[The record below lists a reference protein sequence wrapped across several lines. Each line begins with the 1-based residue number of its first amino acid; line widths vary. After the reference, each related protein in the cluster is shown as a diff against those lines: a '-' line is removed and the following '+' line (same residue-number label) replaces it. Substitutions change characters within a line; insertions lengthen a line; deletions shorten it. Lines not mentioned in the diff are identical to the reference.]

1 MIAMDKI
8 DKMELYTIETL
19 VSNHSTLTDF
29 SIHRLEDFSK
39 QFKHLKAPH
48 RHDFYSVII
57 FEKGAGVHVIDFVN
71 YHIQPNRIFL
81 INYGQ
86 VHSWIKLKEA
96 KGYIINFTKE
106 FYNLI
111 YTGNNKIKS
120 DLISSEITPYID
132 IDQKTM
138 SEWKQLA
145 ELIKDEYQAEKR
157 EYKELICIYLKA
169 ILVKYRR
176 NHNNCTSEGTI
187 SKSDRKTVLIQQFN
201 ELVNLKFKQWKFPK
215 QYAEELHI
223 TSNYLNM
230 IVKKS
235 LGWSAGYIIRERIVL
250 EAKRLL
256 QSTDLTVAE
265 IGAELGFTDKSNF
278 NKYFKGYVNLTPE
291 NYRKQTFQQKN

>member
-1 MIAMDKI
+1 MDKI
-8 DKMELYTIETL
+8 ERMELYTIETL
-19 VSNHSTLTDF
+19 VPSSSSLSDFAIYTLQ
-29 SIHRLEDFSK
+29 DFSK
-39 QFKHLKAPH
+39 QFKHLKDPH
-48 RHDFYSVII
+48 RHDFYSMII
-57 FEKGAGVHVIDFVN
+57 FEKGQGEHVIDFVH
-71 YHIQPNRIFL
+71 YDIKANRIFL

-86 VHSWIKLKEA
+86 VHAWIKLKDV

-120 DLISSEITPYID
+120 DLINSEITPYID

-138 SEWKQLA
+138 CEWNQLA
-145 ELIKDEYQAEKR
+145 ELIKNEYQAEKR
-157 EYKELICIYLKA
+157 EFKELICIYLKA
-169 ILVKYRR
+169 ILIKYRR
-176 NHNNCTSEGTI
+176 HHRCSLEGTI
-187 SKSDRKTVLIQQFN
+187 NKSDRKTVLIQQFN
-201 ELVNLKFKQWKFPK
+201 ELVNVKFKQWKFPR
-215 QYAEELHI
+215 QYADELHI
-223 TSNYLNM
+223 TSNYLNI

-265 IGAELGFTDKSNF
+265 IGTELGFTDKSNF
-278 NKYFKGYVNLTPE
+278 NKYFKGYVHTTPE